1 MGGITEVLLP
11 EWVVWVGPEY
21 GRGGLAWGITS
32 LLVYPLSPSE
42 NGLYDTVDLVALT
55 KRDLNIG

>member
-1 MGGITEVLLP
+1 MP